1 MGLISINIYL
11 ISRPSLHFQL
21 QQIHVLSEIIFSF
34 LHFDNQLNYRY
45 LSYYNFPF
53 KFVAYRVQGAH
64 ETFRMFTY
72 QLNTALCQKD
82 PHIDAFQ
89 LRFYN
94 ILSFFITMQGKESTH
109 FVGAYIFYPKR
120 RYLGTKIH
128 QFQNF
133 IPQLYVHTSYC
144 QYIYVSEKNVNIF

>member
-45 LSYYNFPF
+45 LKRFNDYKLYFPF

-72 QLNTALCQKD
+72 QLNTALNNEGSTHRCILVTILQYSL
-82 PHIDAFQ
+82 F
-89 LRFYN
+89 FYYN
-94 ILSFFITMQGKESTH
+94 ARKGKYTFCWCIYILSKTEVPWDQDSSISKFYSPIVRSYKLLL
-109 FVGAYIFYPKR
+109 VYIR
-120 RYLGTKIH
+120 L
-128 QFQNF
+128 
-133 IPQLYVHTSYC
+133 
-144 QYIYVSEKNVNIF
+144 